1 MSDHTDEGSKA
12 RLEVAYDRF
21 AQHVV
26 EAVQSGRKLGRQ
38 EFEAA
43 MEKTR
48 QQLAAA
54 GEFSAGQGERFKEFL
69 RRDLAPHFEAQ
80 ARQARQ
86 FGLEARQ
93 HLQPERLR
101 DGMLATLASLLR
113 GGGEMLQEWS
123 NKADQAIIYESGEIT
138 SAGTLTCLNCAHVI
152 RLERTA
158 HVAPCPLC
166 LGTRFRKSY

>member
-1 MSDHTDEGSKA
+1 MSDHTHEDSKQ
-12 RLEVAYDRF
+12 RLEAAYDRF
-21 AQHVV
+21 AGHVV
-26 EAVQSGRKLGRQ
+26 EAVQSGRSLGRQ
-38 EFEAA
+38 GFEAA

-48 QQLAAA
+48 ERLAAA

-69 RRDLAPHFEAQ
+69 RRDLGLHLDEQ

-86 FGLEARQ
+86 LGREAGQ

-101 DGMLATLASLLR
+101 DGMLATLATLLR
-113 GGGEMLQEWS
+113 SGGEMLQEWS
-123 NKADQAIIYESGEIT
+123 HKADQAVIYESGEIT
-138 SAGTLTCLNCAHVI
+138 SAGTLTCLNCGHVV

-158 HVAPCPLC
+158 HVVPCPQC